1 MEPAGVDANLN
12 AIVAEP
18 NVDTAKVVPPTPSQ
32 LPLTLSPPAAIYNVS
47 SNAAVDADASSFTSA
62 ISVDERS
69 IRHSVHSNGKLSS
82 KAVKHTVF
90 EYDEKGIVRTNSR
103 SSRLNRSLVLCATA
117 IALSS
122 INYGWVIGSVNIPAL
137 VIEECSDGPVT
148 WSAGFPSCLPMGATM
163 WGLVVGLTPLGAWA
177 GSMFSGVV
185 ADRIGRKRT
194 LMANNAFFVAGALLT
209 GTSTT
214 ISQLGVGRFVA
225 GISCGVASNI
235 VSTYNSEAATVKSR
249 GFLGGFQQL
258 MILIGLFMSQAV
270 SIGLSNAPLWRVLFS
285 ISAVLAVLQTLLLFF
300 VPESPKFLASKGRME
315 ESQAALQR
323 LRANMDITQEFD
335 DLVEMA
341 GLHVSASVSRPT
353 LWQVLS
359 GKTDVDLRHLVFCT
373 LFLMLAQ
380 QWSGAKGVM
389 FYSTEVLSSTFHLSS
404 SEIKNI
410 PSIAQLLTLGIGAI
424 GAVAVVVGMTILD
437 RVGRRTV
444 LIVSA
449 LSTSI
454 CAALIVIGSKLD
466 LGPMVA
472 TAMYLFNLVFQSG
485 AGFIPYLS
493 ASELLPYSVLGS
505 ISGLAASV
513 NCLTLFVV
521 SFTFPILDKALG
533 PYLFTPF
540 IATNFITFLFGVFL
554 MPEARGKSVAQVVV
568 EFQGPVRLIN
578 RFPQSTSS
586 SAGLAVEHQAVPT
599 HTPV

>member
-1 MEPAGVDANLN
+1 
-12 AIVAEP
+12 
-18 NVDTAKVVPPTPSQ
+18 
-32 LPLTLSPPAAIYNVS
+32 
-47 SNAAVDADASSFTSA
+47 
-62 ISVDERS
+62 
-69 IRHSVHSNGKLSS
+69 
-82 KAVKHTVF
+82 
-90 EYDEKGIVRTNSR
+90 
-103 SSRLNRSLVLCATA
+103 
-117 IALSS
+117 
-122 INYGWVIGSVNIPAL
+122 
-137 VIEECSDGPVT
+137 
-148 WSAGFPSCLPMGATM
+148 
-163 WGLVVGLTPLGAWA
+163 
-177 GSMFSGVV
+177 
-185 ADRIGRKRT
+185 
-194 LMANNAFFVAGALLT
+194 
-209 GTSTT
+209 
-214 ISQLGVGRFVA
+214 
-225 GISCGVASNI
+225 
-235 VSTYNSEAATVKSR
+235 
-249 GFLGGFQQL
+249 
-258 MILIGLFMSQAV
+258 
-270 SIGLSNAPLWRVLFS
+270 
-285 ISAVLAVLQTLLLFF
+285 
-300 VPESPKFLASKGRME
+300 
-315 ESQAALQR
+315 
-323 LRANMDITQEFD
+323 
-335 DLVEMA
+335 
-341 GLHVSASVSRPT
+341 
-353 LWQVLS
+353 
-359 GKTDVDLRHLVFCT
+359 
-373 LFLMLAQ
+373 MLAQ